1 MLTKAPKGTK
11 DVLPGDSYKWQYV
24 ERVMR
29 EHCADFGYREMRTPV
44 FEHTELFLRGVG
56 DTTDIVQKEMYTF
69 NDKGNRSITLKPE
82 GTAGV
87 VRAFIEAGLQNEVQ
101 PTKIYYLNNPVFR
114 YENPQSG
121 RLREHHQFGVEA
133 FGGKNASLDAEV
145 IGLALGIIKDLGIT
159 GLSVNINS
167 IGCKEC
173 RPKYNAALKEYF
185 RANLDNLCET
195 CQSRF
200 EKNPLRIL
208 DCKEEGCKKYIENAP
223 IIIDYLCD
231 DCKAHFESLKKHLN
245 ALNIEYKINPKI
257 VRGLD
262 YYTKTVFEIIS
273 SSIGAQGTVC
283 GGGRYDNLMEE
294 LGGPQ
299 MPGVGFGL
307 GLERLLLTLE
317 ASGIEIKKPSLFDV
331 YICTMGDQAEIEGF
345 KLGMALREAGVKT
358 EMDHTGRSMK
368 AQLKYADKV
377 DAPYVVI
384 IGEDE
389 LKNNIAVLRDMKNG
403 LQQEISLDKIKDQL
417 IAAIK
422 NEV

>member
-1 MLTKAPKGTK
+1 M
-11 DVLPGDSYKWQYV
+11 
-24 ERVMR
+24 
-29 EHCADFGYREMRTPV
+29 
-44 FEHTELFLRGVG
+44 RGVG

-87 VRAFIEAGLQNEVQ
+87 VRAFIEAGLQNEAQ

-133 FGGKNASLDAEV
+133 FGGKNASLDAEI
-145 IGLALGIIKDLGIT
+145 IGLALGIIGDLGIT

-185 RANLDNLCET
+185 KANLDNLCET
-195 CQSRF
+195 CQSRY

-208 DCKEEGCKKYIENAP
+208 DCKDENCQKYVENAP

-231 DCKAHFESLKKHLN
+231 DCKAHFESLKEHLN
-245 ALNIEYKINPKI
+245 ALNIKYNINPKI

-273 SSIGAQGTVC
+273 HTIGSQGTVC
-283 GGGRYDNLMEE
+283 GGGRYDNLVEE
-294 LGGPQ
+294 LEGPST
-299 MPGVGFGL
+299 PGVGFGL
-307 GLERLLLTLE
+307 GLERLLLTLQ
-317 ASGIEIKKPSLFDV
+317 SLGIEIEKPTLYDAYV
-331 YICTMGDQAEIEGF
+331 CTMGEKAELEG
-345 KLGMALREAGVKT
+345 V
-358 EMDHTGRSMK
+358 
-368 AQLKYADKV
+368 
-377 DAPYVVI
+377 
-384 IGEDE
+384 
-389 LKNNIAVLRDMKNG
+389 
-403 LQQEISLDKIKDQL
+403 
-417 IAAIK
+417 
-422 NEV
+422 

>member
-1 MLTKAPKGTK
+1 MLQAPKGTK

-24 ERVMR
+24 EAMMR
-29 EHCADFGYREMRTPV
+29 KHCANFGYKEMRTPV

-133 FGGKNASLDAEV
+133 FGGKNASLDAEI
-145 IGLALGIIKDLGIT
+145 IGLALMLIKDLGIE

-167 IGCKEC
+167 IGCPDC
-173 RPKYNAALKEYF
+173 RPNYNAALKEYF
-185 RANLDNLCET
+185 KANLHNLCET
-195 CQSRF
+195 CNSRY

-208 DCKEEGCKKYIENAP
+208 DCKEEKCRTYIEDAP

-231 DCKAHFESLKKHLN
+231 DCKEHFESLKLHLD
-245 ALNIEYKINPKI
+245 ALNIDYKINPRI

-273 SSIGAQGTVC
+273 HTIGSQGTVC

-294 LGGPQ
+294 LDGPK

-317 ASGIEIKKPSLFDV
+317 STGIQIEKPNQYDL
-331 YICTMGDQAEIEGF
+331 YICTMGQKAEIEGF
-345 KLGMALREAGVKT
+345 KLCMALREEGIKV
-358 EMDHTGRSMK
+358 EVDHTSRSMK
-368 AQLKYADKV
+368 AQLKYADKIG
-377 DAPYVVI
+377 APYVVI
-384 IGEDE
+384 IGDNE
-389 LKNNIAVLRDMKNG
+389 LENNSAVVRNMQDGM
-403 LQQEISLDKIKDQL
+403 QQETSLDTIKEQL
-417 IAAIK
+417 IAVIK
-422 NEV
+422 KEV